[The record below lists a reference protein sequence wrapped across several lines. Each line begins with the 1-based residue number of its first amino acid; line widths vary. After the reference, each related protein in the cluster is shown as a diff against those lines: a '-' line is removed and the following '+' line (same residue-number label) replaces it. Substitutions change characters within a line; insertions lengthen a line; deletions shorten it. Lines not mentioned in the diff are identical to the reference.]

1 MLLPGYET
9 IAHRGLHNK
18 KEGIPENSLP
28 AFQRAADAG
37 VAIELDVHLTKDGEI
52 VVFHDDNLKRMTGLD
67 RIVEDCT
74 CQELIALKLGK
85 TEYGIPVLS
94 RVLRLVSGR
103 VPLLIELKD
112 NTFSGCLEE
121 ALVAALSDYRGT
133 YMLQSF
139 NPYVLYWLKKHAPR
153 VKRGQLSQ
161 KSFAREPVG
170 SGTLAGRLLAG
181 PRHLA
186 KKKILGSM
194 MFNGLTKPDFIAYNI
209 HDLKPEAAKK
219 WKRGGCGLL
228 AWTIRTEGDLRKA
241 RWLCD
246 GVIFERME
254 LSEVQ
259 EK

>member
-28 AFQRAADAG
+28 AFQRAVDAG

-52 VVFHDDNLKRMTGLD
+52 VVFHDDSLKRMTGFD

-74 CQELIALKLGK
+74 CQELIALKLGG
-85 TEYGIPVLS
+85 TEYGIPVMS
-94 RVLRLVSGR
+94 RVLRLVNGR

-112 NTFSGCLEE
+112 NTFSGCLAERLM
-121 ALVAALSDYRGT
+121 ALLSDYRGT

-161 KSFAREPVG
+161 RSFARERAG
-170 SGTLAGRLLAG
+170 SEGAAGRLLAG
-181 PRHLA
+181 PRQLA
-186 KKKILGSM
+186 RKKILGGM
-194 MFNGLTKPDFIAYNI
+194 LFNGLTKPDFIAYNI

-219 WKRGGCGLL
+219 WRKDGRGLL
-228 AWTIRTEGDLRKA
+228 AWTVRTEGDLRKA
-241 RWLCD
+241 RWLCG
-246 GVIFERME
+246 GVIFERMD
-254 LSEVQ
+254 LSAVK